1 MTHRL
6 RVLRCSV
13 HPSLAEQGCQHGLR
27 SAVTIPEETH
37 LGPSPHMAMEE
48 HVILQETRP
57 LSLPKPHTCLLRSRA
72 VFLASSTVL
81 TESSVNSFPVPGA
94 QRGALGTAACRDP
107 SWWGFHV
114 PGEQEWAPSLS
125 INPRATSARRTHP
138 LQNPI
143 GHGGLRLHTC
153 QGWLWCYPHPT
164 GLLSAAWCAAPCPQ
178 HAHTLLRHKH
188 LCKCKGLILGTSAE
202 GELEHSPCAQPQGHC
217 TSGRESTV
225 LDLLRN
231 CAGFL
236 CPHTNQ
242 LICRLILNSVL
253 KISAPT
259 RVVAPRLPSQPP
271 GQAQELL

>member
-94 QRGALGTAACRDP
+94 QPGALGTAACRDP

-114 PGEQEWAPSLS
+114 PGEQEQAPSLS

-153 QGWLWCYPHPT
+153 QGLALVLPTPHWPPFSCLVCCTVPT
-164 GLLSAAWCAAPCPQ
+164 ARTHPAQTQTPVQVQRAHSGNLS
-178 HAHTLLRHKH
+178 R
-188 LCKCKGLILGTSAE
+188 
-202 GELEHSPCAQPQGHC
+202 
-217 TSGRESTV
+217 GRT
-225 LDLLRN
+225 
-231 CAGFL
+231 
-236 CPHTNQ
+236 
-242 LICRLILNSVL
+242 
-253 KISAPT
+253 
-259 RVVAPRLPSQPP
+259 
-271 GQAQELL
+271 